1 MARFLWTLLFLVITV
16 EFVSRRVEAWGSP
29 KIERPFEDIPKSY
42 VYVQHA
48 LWYAMKEYNK
58 ASNDQ
63 YNFRVVDILKSQ
75 EQITDSLEYYLE
87 VNIARTMCKKIAG
100 DNENCLFQ
108 HDPKMKKMQCK
119 DI

>member
-1 MARFLWTLLFLVITV
+1 MARFLQTLMFLVITV

-29 KIERPFEDIPKSY
+29 TIVRPFEDIPKSY

-63 YNFRVVDILKSQ
+63 YNFKVVDILKSQ
-75 EQITDSLEYYLE
+75 EQVSMLSAPCFFI
-87 VNIARTMCKKIAG
+87 V
-100 DNENCLFQ
+100 
-108 HDPKMKKMQCK
+108 
-119 DI
+119 

>member
-1 MARFLWTLLFLVITV
+1 MARFLQTLLFLVIMV

-29 KIERPFEDIPKSY
+29 QIVRPFEDIPKSY

-58 ASNDQ
+58 ASNDL

-75 EQITDSLEYYLE
+75 EQVGILSVPCSFILQSSVGGRD
-87 VNIARTMCKKIAG
+87 
-100 DNENCLFQ
+100 
-108 HDPKMKKMQCK
+108 
-119 DI
+119 